1 VSAVLKWRIRARV
14 GFAQTATLVLIA
26 WASTLVI
33 ASARVA
39 AAGEVALQGPEV
51 NKRTVEQIAD

>member
-1 VSAVLKWRIRARV
+1 MAHSGSRWICSDGDAGVDRL
-14 GFAQTATLVLIA
+14 GLI
-26 WASTLVI
+26 TLVI

-39 AAGEVALQGPEV
+39 AAGVVALLGPEV

>member
-1 VSAVLKWRIRARV
+1 
-14 GFAQTATLVLIA
+14 LVLIA

-39 AAGEVALQGPEV
+39 AAGEVALLGPEV